1 MTLSLNCQTIL
12 WPIQHS
18 GHPVRWPLS
27 QMENW
32 PRRNEVTIS
41 VSTQLTYPLLITVHP
56 VQHLYIGSEVV
67 ILFDDVRSV
76 VLQHDFY
83 AYERHIHS
91 DCLNASLGGNP
102 HLRQS
107 DPVFCRCDA
116 LNLPQRCRPTWQL
129 TESLLPPRSGPPLY
143 LLRSKKLQENQMTSF
158 FRLEPEIFCSQQQT
172 KFVHSTRGYPARYS
186 LGVIPVWVLKNLWND
201 GIDWKLRR

>member
-1 MTLSLNCQTIL
+1 MQISLIVL
-12 WPIQHS
+12 HGIELFS
-18 GHPVRWPLS
+18 SIFR

-67 ILFDDVRSV
+67 IIFDDVRIPYIVKAEPVAESGSGIV
-76 VLQHDFY
+76 AKAISQ
-83 AYERHIHS
+83 AS
-91 DCLNASLGGNP
+91 DSRRR
-102 HLRQS
+102 LRCWFS
-107 DPVFCRCDA
+107 FS
-116 LNLPQRCRPTWQL
+116 NF
-129 TESLLPPRSGPPLY
+129 S
-143 LLRSKKLQENQMTSF
+143 ENT
-158 FRLEPEIFCSQQQT
+158 QQA
-172 KFVHSTRGYPARYS
+172 KFLHSTRGYPARYS